1 MKYAIDRF
9 VNDRDGKEIE
19 VSASDIYEQYRG
31 GYIPRKHDRFFC
43 PECQEKVFWRCRG
56 GQQPD
61 VFYHQK
67 KTDFSPECDKR
78 VDGNSD
84 LHIYERTGLPIYIT
98 RKYGDVYNL
107 NIAFPAL
114 GEQRLQQAYNNKIT
128 VSINGKLT
136 VPVTP
141 TQFYADEIT
150 PIPIDFVPYYG
161 KNYYIEISG
170 TGAYTIQKRWSDYAD
185 GFSSEGA
192 IFSIHNSFGKKIKR
206 GDSIT
211 IETEYYL
218 IAKEFKP
225 FFSEIRTRK
234 IGRIHLNGSDYGVYI
249 FSINVSVE
257 SNRFNSI
264 NSYFYSRFKVW
275 LLEKAA
281 TVLPLWPPV
290 IDHGD
295 QLIFSNKTTVYC
307 DVESG
312 NSTPKV
318 FTYIGKD
325 ARQIPVDEDYHN
337 SKTVKLGVYSYEPTV
352 VSVDRKYTGREIS
365 IRKAAPIFSEA
376 SHNIVLSTASEEAID
391 TTLGVNFDMLQGGVN
406 IASNSKFTAV
416 LESANHVFKI
426 IPIADKQTAIEPYKG
441 LKRMLFTYGS
451 SPYGYVV
458 FHSVAINTPQKT
470 FDINEQLL
478 LSEAKKHLRGSL
490 ITAPLW
496 IKEMF
501 HWCDVH
507 NLHQLSA
514 FLKLAL
520 KDGKI
525 NEQFA
530 MYLSNLRRYLS
541 NE

>member
-9 VNDRDGKEIE
+9 VNNREGKEIE
-19 VSASDIYEQYRG
+19 VSASDIYEQYGG

-150 PIPIDFVPYYG
+150 PIPIDFIPYYG
-161 KNYYIEISG
+161 KNYSIEISG

-225 FFSEIRTRK
+225 FFSEIRTQK

-249 FSINVSVE
+249 FSINVSVD

-295 QLIFSNKTTVYC
+295 QLIFSNKATIYC

-325 ARQIPVDEDYHN
+325 VRQIPVDEDYHN
-337 SKTVKLGVYSYEPTV
+337 NKTVKLGVYSYEPTV

-376 SHNIVLSTASEEAID
+376 SHDIVLSTASEEAID

-406 IASNSKFTAV
+406 IASNSKFSAV

-426 IPIADKQTAIEPYKG
+426 IPIADKQTALEPYKG
-441 LKRMLFTYGS
+441 LKRMLFAYGS

-507 NLHQLSA
+507 ELHQLSA

-530 MYLSNLRRYLS
+530 IYLSNLRRYLS

>member
-9 VNDRDGKEIE
+9 VNDREGKEMEI
-19 VSASDIYEQYRG
+19 SASDIYEQYRG
-31 GYIPRKHDRFFC
+31 GCIPRKHDRFFC

-84 LHIYERTGLPIYIT
+84 LFIYERTGLPIYIT
-98 RKYGDVYNL
+98 RKYGDVYSL

-114 GEQRLQQAYNNKIT
+114 GEQRLQQAFNNKLT

-136 VPVTP
+136 VPITP
-141 TQFYADEIT
+141 SRFYSDEIT
-150 PIPIDFVPYYG
+150 PIPVDFLPHYG
-161 KNYYIEISG
+161 NYTIKISG
-170 TGAYTIQKRWSDYAD
+170 TGALAIQKKWSDYAD

-192 IFSIHNSFGKKIKR
+192 IFSIHNDFGKKIKR

-211 IETEYYL
+211 IEKEYYL
-218 IAKEFKP
+218 VAKDFRP
-225 FFSEIRTRK
+225 FFSEIHTRK
-234 IGRIHLNGSDYGVYI
+234 IGRICLNDSDYGVYV

-257 SNRFNSI
+257 SSRFNSI

-281 TVLPLWPPV
+281 TVLPLWPPI

-295 QLIFSNKTTVYC
+295 QLVFSNKATVYC

-318 FTYIGKD
+318 FTYSGKD
-325 ARQIPVDEDYHN
+325 VRQIPVDEDYHN
-337 SKTVKLGVYSYEPTV
+337 NKTIKLGVYSFEPTV

-365 IRKAAPIFSEA
+365 IRKTSPIRSVA
-376 SHNIVLSTASEEAID
+376 SHNIVLSTESEETID
-391 TTLGVNFDMLQGGVN
+391 TTLFVDSSILQDGIIIRTN
-406 IASNSKFTAV
+406 TKFTAV
-416 LESANHVFKI
+416 LESANHVFKT
-426 IPIADKQTAIEPYKG
+426 IPIVDTQTTLEPYKG
-441 LKRMLFTYGS
+441 LKRMFFTYGS
-451 SPYGYVV
+451 SSYGYVI
-458 FHSVAINTPQKT
+458 FHSFAVNAPQKT
-470 FDINEQLL
+470 FDIDERLL
-478 LSEAKKHLRGSL
+478 LSEAKKHLRGSF

-496 IKEMF
+496 IKELF
-501 HWCDVH
+501 HWCNIYD
-507 NLHQLSA
+507 LHQLDA
-514 FLKLAL
+514 FLKMAL
-520 KDGKI
+520 QDGKI
-525 NEQFA
+525 NEQLA
-530 MYLSNLRRYLS
+530 IYLSNLRRNLS

>member
-9 VNDRDGKEIE
+9 VNDREGKEIE

-98 RKYGDVYNL
+98 HKYGDVYNL

-114 GEQRLQQAYNNKIT
+114 GEQRLQQAYNNKLT

-141 TQFYADEIT
+141 AQFYADEIT
-150 PIPIDFVPYYG
+150 PIPIDFIPYYG
-161 KNYYIEISG
+161 KNYTIEISG
-170 TGAYTIQKRWSDYAD
+170 VGAYAIQKKWSDYAD

-192 IFSIHNSFGKKIKR
+192 IFSIHNNFGKKIKR

-211 IETEYYL
+211 IEKEYYL
-218 IAKEFKP
+218 IAKDFRP
-225 FFSEIRTRK
+225 FYQEIRTRK
-234 IGRIHLNGSDYGVYI
+234 IGRIHLNNSDYGVYI

-257 SNRFNSI
+257 NSRFNSI

-281 TVLPLWPPV
+281 TVLPLWPPI

-295 QLIFSNKTTVYC
+295 QLVFSNKTTVYC

-318 FTYIGKD
+318 FTYSGKD
-325 ARQIPVDEDYHN
+325 VRQIPVDEDYHN
-337 SKTVKLGVYSYEPTV
+337 NKTVKLGVYSFEPTV

-365 IRKAAPIFSEA
+365 IRKTSPIRSVA
-376 SHNIVLSTASEEAID
+376 SHDIVLSTENEETID
-391 TTLGVNFDMLQGGVN
+391 TFVDANILQDGIN
-406 IASNSKFTAV
+406 IRTNTKFSAV
-416 LESANHVFKI
+416 FESANHVFKT
-426 IPIADKQTAIEPYKG
+426 IPIVDTQTTLEPYKG
-441 LKRMLFTYGS
+441 LKRMFFTYGS
-451 SPYGYVV
+451 SPYGYVI
-458 FHSVAINTPQKT
+458 FHSFAVNAPQKSL
-470 FDINEQLL
+470 DIDEQLL
-478 LSEAKKHLRGSL
+478 LSEAKKNLRGSV

-496 IKEMF
+496 IKELF
-501 HWCDVH
+501 HWCDIH
-507 NLHQLSA
+507 SLHQLGA
-514 FLKLAL
+514 FLKQAL

-525 NEQFA
+525 NEQLA
-530 MYLSNLRRYLS
+530 IYLSTLRRNL
-541 NE
+541 